1 MSEDKKIKDNI
12 AETIDDSI
20 SGIIPPVNSV
30 DADDDISQHEHVKRL
45 DKVDNNNIADEI
57 LKHTGEVVDD
67 DDDDENIDISNID
80 GMQQI
85 INEEVIKN
93 VQQNRKKRH
102 FSVTIED
109 EEMSRLEFQQWTQ
122 GFLADD
128 LENVDVDVNVD
139 DVVDLVNVGVDVD
152 SLEYTFPQ
160 TTAAHFTDI
169 VDDKGLN
176 KKRKVIKKTLSTKD
190 ENDLRNKDKDS
201 VVDPE
206 LASLDSSLVH
216 DAMLKASL
224 EYLESKRVRDVE
236 GEGEGEVAEA
246 VKQAVAAVSNKQNTD
261 VIAAAV
267 AAATGVRVGDNEDKL
282 LNIPLA
288 TEHGIKNNK
297 VKTKVVRRTKKSK
310 EDTIEFTKK
319 ELLEREKTTDA
330 IIKAQKLL
338 SVEKSTSRSFTKE
351 ETEAIDVFI
360 KEYQKIHEM
369 THEKF
374 LQRIWGNERKKDK
387 FWEVLQNVLP
397 NRTRSSLYKHVR
409 RTYHIFE
416 KRGVWTPE
424 EDIRL
429 AELAETC
436 NAKWKMIGDEMK
448 RMPEDCRDRWRNYVK
463 CGSVRNVNKWTKEEE
478 EKMKGIIAQILK
490 DEGEKIWK
498 NVNNGDEE
506 SMLKQVREAQV
517 SPTINWTVISEL
529 MGGTRS
535 RIQCRYKWKKIMKME
550 SLEKLQSF
558 DRFTKLW
565 MLEQLKALS
574 MEDPH
579 IESNLD
585 WNALALSVPRN
596 EDKQIQWNG
605 VDLSTCFQRMKGT
618 VDANGCSFRET
629 VQLLLD
635 SLSTESYVEKLED
648 ESAVAVGDKNKT
660 DADTDT
666 ANANASAST
675 KAALVDAAS
684 V

>member
-1 MSEDKKIKDNI
+1 MSEEKKSKD
-12 AETIDDSI
+12 
-20 SGIIPPVNSV
+20 
-30 DADDDISQHEHVKRL
+30 
-45 DKVDNNNIADEI
+45 NNIAVIEKTDSLVSSNINDHTVVNTHNGKPINKDNNSHIADDI
-57 LKHTGEVVDD
+57 LKQTAETE
-67 DDDDENIDISNID
+67 DDEDHIDISNID

-93 VQQNRKKRH
+93 VQQNRKKRQ
-102 FSVTIED
+102 FSVIMED

-128 LENVDVDVNVD
+128 LENVDVN

-152 SLEYTFPQ
+152 GLDYTFPQ

-169 VDDKGLN
+169 VEDKGSN
-176 KKRKVIKKTLSTKD
+176 KKRKLVKKPTVNKD
-190 ENDLRNKDKDS
+190 ERDSKVRDKDA

-206 LASLDSSLVH
+206 LANLDTSLVH

-224 EYLESKRVRDVE
+224 EYLESKRSGDNNGRSDLLE
-236 GEGEGEVAEA
+236 GDGDAEGEVEVAKA
-246 VKQAVAAVSNKQNTD
+246 VKEAVAAVTNKQGND

-267 AAATGVRVGDNEDKL
+267 AAATGLPVDVQQNKSTMNSLSDNFRSNK
-282 LNIPLA
+282 
-288 TEHGIKNNK
+288 IKPKSNK
-297 VKTKVVRRTKKSK
+297 RTKKIK
-310 EDTIEFTKK
+310 EESIELSKK
-319 ELLEREKTTDA
+319 EVFEREQITNA

-338 SVEKSTSRSFTKE
+338 SLEKNTSRSFTKE

-360 KEYQKIHEM
+360 KEYQRIHNM
-369 THEKF
+369 SHENF
-374 LQRIWGNERKKDK
+374 LRRIWGNERKKDK
-387 FWEVLQNVLP
+387 FWEVLQSVLP

-424 EDIRL
+424 EDEKL
-429 AELAETC
+429 SELAESC
-436 NAKWKMIGDEMK
+436 NAKWKTIGEQMN

-478 EKMKGIIAQILK
+478 DKMKGIIEQILK
-490 DEGEKIWK
+490 EEGEKIWK
-498 NVNNGDEE
+498 NVSNGDEE

-550 SLEKLQSF
+550 SIEKLQKM
-558 DRFTKLW
+558 DRNTKIW
-565 MLEQLKALS
+565 MLDQLKALAN
-574 MEDPH
+574 EDPH

-585 WNALALSVPRN
+585 WNALALSIPRTGSELN
-596 EDKQIQWNG
+596 KIQWNG

-618 VDANGCSFRET
+618 VDSKGRSFGEI

-635 SLSTESYVEKLED
+635 SLSAESYVKKLEG
-648 ESAVAVGDKNKT
+648 A
-660 DADTDT
+660 
-666 ANANASAST
+666 
-675 KAALVDAAS
+675 
-684 V
+684 

>member
-1 MSEDKKIKDNI
+1 MSEDKKIKDNVTSSAGRNNI
-12 AETIDDSI
+12 VSTDHNDSDVRDAHNVKAIDKDS
-20 SGIIPPVNSV
+20 NS
-30 DADDDISQHEHVKRL
+30 
-45 DKVDNNNIADEI
+45 NIADEI
-57 LKHTGEVVDD
+57 LKHTAETEDD
-67 DDDDENIDISNID
+67 DDHIDISNID

-93 VQQNRKKRH
+93 VQQNRKKRQ
-102 FSVTIED
+102 FSVIMED

-128 LENVDVDVNVD
+128 LENVDVN
-139 DVVDLVNVGVDVD
+139 DVVDLVDVGVDVD
-152 SLEYTFPQ
+152 GLDYTFPQ

-169 VDDKGLN
+169 VEDKGAN
-176 KKRKVIKKTLSTKD
+176 KKRKVVKKIIPNKED
-190 ENDLRNKDKDS
+190 RDLKNRDKDT

-206 LASLDSSLVH
+206 LANLDTSTLVH

-224 EYLESKRVRDVE
+224 EYLEGKRNRDNDGRSSLLE
-236 GEGEGEVAEA
+236 GDGDGDGEVEVAEA
-246 VKQAVAAVSNKQNTD
+246 VKEAVAAVSNKQDTD

-267 AAATGVRVGDNEDKL
+267 AAATGVRVDDQHNKHMINSLPENVKS
-282 LNIPLA
+282 
-288 TEHGIKNNK
+288 TKIKSKVTKRIKK
-297 VKTKVVRRTKKSK
+297 VK
-310 EDTIEFTKK
+310 EETIELSKK
-319 ELLEREKTTDA
+319 EILEREQITNA

-338 SVEKSTSRSFTKE
+338 SLEKSTSRSFTKE

-360 KEYQKIHEM
+360 KEYQRIHDM

-374 LQRIWGNERKKDK
+374 LRRIWGNERKKDK
-387 FWEVLQNVLP
+387 FWEVLQSVLP

-424 EDIRL
+424 EDERLSQL
-429 AELAETC
+429 AESC
-436 NAKWKMIGDEMK
+436 NAKWKIIGEQMN

-478 EKMKGIIAQILK
+478 DKMKSIIEQILK
-490 DEGEKIWK
+490 EEGEKIWK

-550 SLEKLQSF
+550 SLQKLQKM
-558 DRFTKLW
+558 DRVTKIW
-565 MLEQLKALS
+565 MLDQLKTLAQ
-574 MEDPH
+574 EDPH

-585 WNALALSVPRN
+585 WNALALSIPRN
-596 EDKQIQWNG
+596 ENDSNHIQWNG

-618 VDANGCSFRET
+618 VDSKGQSFGEV

-635 SLSTESYVEKLED
+635 SLSTESYVDKLE
-648 ESAVAVGDKNKT
+648 N
-660 DADTDT
+660 
-666 ANANASAST
+666 T
-675 KAALVDAAS
+675 KL
-684 V
+684 

>member
-1 MSEDKKIKDNI
+1 MSEEKKSKD
-12 AETIDDSI
+12 
-20 SGIIPPVNSV
+20 
-30 DADDDISQHEHVKRL
+30 
-45 DKVDNNNIADEI
+45 NNIAVIEKTDSLVSSNINDHTVVNTHNGKPINKDNNSHIADDI
-57 LKHTGEVVDD
+57 LKQTAETE
-67 DDDDENIDISNID
+67 DDEDHIDISNID

-93 VQQNRKKRH
+93 VQQNRKKRQ
-102 FSVTIED
+102 FSVIMED

-128 LENVDVDVNVD
+128 LENVDVN

-152 SLEYTFPQ
+152 GLDYTFPQ

-169 VDDKGLN
+169 VEDKGSN
-176 KKRKVIKKTLSTKD
+176 KKRKFVRKPTINKD
-190 ENDLRNKDKDS
+190 ERDSKVRDKDA

-206 LASLDSSLVH
+206 LANLDTSLVH

-224 EYLESKRVRDVE
+224 EYLESKRSGDNNGRSDLLE
-236 GEGEGEVAEA
+236 GDGDAEGEVEVAKA
-246 VKQAVAAVSNKQNTD
+246 VKEAVAAVTNKQGND

-267 AAATGVRVGDNEDKL
+267 AAATGLPVDVQQNKSTMNSLSDNFRSNK
-282 LNIPLA
+282 
-288 TEHGIKNNK
+288 IKPKSNK
-297 VKTKVVRRTKKSK
+297 RTKKIK
-310 EDTIEFTKK
+310 EESIELSKK
-319 ELLEREKTTDA
+319 EVFEREQITNA

-338 SVEKSTSRSFTKE
+338 SLEKNTSRSFTKE

-360 KEYQKIHEM
+360 KEYQRIHNM
-369 THEKF
+369 SHENF
-374 LQRIWGNERKKDK
+374 LRRIWGNERKKDK
-387 FWEVLQNVLP
+387 FWEVLQSVLP

-424 EDIRL
+424 EDEKL
-429 AELAETC
+429 SELAESC
-436 NAKWKMIGDEMK
+436 NAKWKIIGEQMN

-478 EKMKGIIAQILK
+478 DKMKGIIEQILK
-490 DEGEKIWK
+490 EEGEKIWK
-498 NVNNGDEE
+498 NVSNGDEE

-550 SLEKLQSF
+550 SIEKLQKM
-558 DRFTKLW
+558 DRNTKIW
-565 MLEQLKALS
+565 MLDQLKALAN
-574 MEDPH
+574 EDPH

-585 WNALALSVPRN
+585 WNALALSIPRTGSELN
-596 EDKQIQWNG
+596 KIQWNG

-618 VDANGCSFRET
+618 VDSKGRSFGEI

-635 SLSTESYVEKLED
+635 SLSAESYVKKLEG
-648 ESAVAVGDKNKT
+648 A
-660 DADTDT
+660 
-666 ANANASAST
+666 
-675 KAALVDAAS
+675 
-684 V
+684 